1 MKNFLILS
9 TLITA
14 MGATPLVLTPQQE
27 ADWNIETQEPKSSK
41 VLSIGKCMAEVVTPP
56 QLLQTISLP
65 FEAQVKKLFVA
76 NYENIKKGQ
85 LLAEVTGKDWI
96 ELQQKFIADAI
107 ELKQNS
113 RIATR
118 KNRLCQEQIIPQKEC
133 TAANSEYKAN
143 KIKVSAS
150 KALLR
155 SYGADN
161 RLINDLF
168 EHLKIAPTMTIHA
181 NGAGRIIQLNAQTG
195 KSISPSE
202 ALFVIQKEG
211 ALWLEANM
219 LAYKSTHLDD
229 KAQVHINF
237 NHETFESKLLLHA
250 PTINPNDQTQKVR
263 FSLPN
268 SSKFLTGMR
277 GTVKISIDKP
287 TLKVAK
293 KSVISYNDEE
303 VVFVKDAKGYTPVA
317 ITILG
322 EDEHFYYLEDTPA
335 LHAPIATSSIAILKS
350 LMEGQDE

>member
-1 MKNFLILS
+1 MKNLLILS

-14 MGATPLVLTPQQE
+14 MGATPLVLTPEQQ
-27 ADWNIETQEPKSSK
+27 ADWNIETQTPKSSK
-41 VLSIGKCMAEVVTPP
+41 RLSIGKCMAEVVTPP
-56 QLLQTISLP
+56 QLLHTISLP

-76 NYENIKKGQ
+76 NYESIKKGQ

-96 ELQQKFIADAI
+96 ELQQRFIADAI
-107 ELKQNS
+107 ELKHHGH
-113 RIATR
+113 IAER
-118 KNRLCQEQIIPQKEC
+118 KNRLCKEEIIPQKEC
-133 TAANSEYKAN
+133 AAANAEYKAD

-155 SYGADN
+155 SYGAD
-161 RLINDLF
+161 RTLIDNLF

-202 ALFVIQKEG
+202 ALFVTQKEG
-211 ALWLEANM
+211 TLWLEANM
-219 LAYKSTHLDD
+219 LASKSTHLED
-229 KAQVHINF
+229 KAKVHINF

-250 PTINPNDQTQKVR
+250 PTINPDDQTQKVR
-263 FSLPN
+263 FSLPK

-277 GTVKISIDKP
+277 GTVKISVDKP

-322 EDEHFYYLEDTPA
+322 EDEHFYYLKDTA
-335 LHAPIATSSIAILKS
+335 TLHAPIATSSITILKS